1 MNFPAFILRRLAKRK
16 PRASIPDETW
26 RILVKYERIQNGSRE
41 RLSLVPGGRAVKYLA
56 ERWAQYQQQRRTHEG
71 HQ

>member
-16 PRASIPDETW
+16 PRASMPDETW
-26 RILVKYERIQNGSRE
+26 RILAKYERIKNGSRE

-56 ERWAQYQQQRRTHEG
+56 ERWAEYRRN
-71 HQ
+71 Q